1 MSWSVFG
8 HDPRIFF
15 WLHHTPEGRKGH
27 RWQWTRERERRG
39 RFSRD
44 ECSVIATRGT
54 SCSVPGNPRVSF
66 VLPSPPPPPR
76 AQSKLAPT
84 EALDRCITD
93 ASLRIRRLNFSTQP
107 RNSLESPRRLPFI
120 SMNTTPCVRPNAQWL
135 VSIALHRSP
144 PPLSPILFPLNG
156 HRNFFRPRV
165 ERFFYSSLVSTCRK
179 GEAFRNDGKT
189 GGRGE
194 KKCRSV

>member
-8 HDPRIFF
+8 HDPRFF
-15 WLHHTPEGRKGH
+15 FDYTIHQRAEKAIGDNGRE
-27 RWQWTRERERRG
+27 RERERRG

-54 SCSVPGNPRVSF
+54 SCSVPGNPASLSF
-66 VLPSPPPPPR
+66 FHLLLLPLARRANWPRPKPWIGALPMHRCASVDWTFRRSLETASNPPVVCHLYRWIRRPVCVPTR
-76 AQSKLAPT
+76 SDSCQS
-84 EALDRCITD
+84 RCID
-93 ASLRIRRLNFSTQP
+93 PL
-107 RNSLESPRRLPFI
+107 
-120 SMNTTPCVRPNAQWL
+120 
-135 VSIALHRSP
+135 
-144 PPLSPILFPLNG
+144 PLSSILFPLNG